1 MFARD
6 PMCYQSINFIT
17 TTTPKHTTP
26 STWPRKVVITNTALR
41 KPSIAKVKVSKCE
54 DGREGEEG
62 AVENG
67 HGSDWS
73 PKVNGSVHAASSSL
87 DVSSVATPSLRQ

>member
-1 MFARD
+1 
-6 PMCYQSINFIT
+6 MCYQSINFIT